1 LTLRLI
7 SDLSAGQ
14 PEPGYAAQGD
24 VDPAVFAE
32 LFAHAGGMLAV
43 LDAQSRF
50 VAVNSACRR
59 VLGHPPDSLLGQS
72 LLDFAAPSAPSVALR
87 RAFAGGRVERSD
99 EDVVELLA
107 RHRHADGTWRWLLWS
122 GAVYRDRW
130 YASARDVT
138 DWMRLE
144 DRVGRD
150 PLTQLPNREIFT
162 DEVTHA
168 LARHERS
175 GLCLA
180 VLFID
185 IDSLKQIN
193 DSIGHDA
200 GDRLVAHVAE
210 RLRLAVR
217 TGDLVARL
225 GGDEFGILVESLGD
239 EVAADS
245 VARRALAALEEP
257 VALRER
263 AVAASVSIGVSTSHG
278 PPSTAAALI
287 HEADIAMYEA
297 KGAGRNR
304 VAIYDAQ
311 LRAEVERRQAIE
323 RDLAIALERDQFSLA
338 YEPIVSLEDQ
348 AEVGCEAVLRW
359 EHPDR
364 GFVAL
369 DEFLPLAEQNGQILQ
384 IGRWMLEAATLHA
397 AARRVRTPELF
408 VSIDVSARQ
417 LADDRFAAD
426 VSAALESSG
435 LEPGGLCLEVAEA
448 AIAADPSRISASIA
462 ELKALGVRIA
472 CDEFGSDRCSL
483 ANLTALPLD
492 SIKLDRSFAAEPCD
506 GEGVA
511 RSAVVAAVVAAARA
525 LAVDVV
531 VSGVDRPEQLE
542 PLRAAGCSRAQGS
555 LFLDSPARP
564 TRARRRATTAAT
576 AGRRKPAGRAATVRR
591 RG

>member
-1 LTLRLI
+1 
-7 SDLSAGQ
+7 
-14 PEPGYAAQGD
+14 

-43 LDAQSRF
+43 LDAQARF
-50 VAVNSACRR
+50 VAVNPACRR
-59 VLGHPPDSLLGQS
+59 VLGHAPESLLGQS
-72 LLDFAAPSAPSVALR
+72 LLDFAAPSAPSAALR
-87 RAFAGGRVERSD
+87 RAFGGDGVRRGD
-99 EDVVELLA
+99 EDGVELLA
-107 RHRHADGTWRWLLWS
+107 RHRHADGGWRWLLWS
-122 GAVYRDRW
+122 GAVYGDRW

-175 GLCLA
+175 GQCLA

-225 GGDEFGILVESLGD
+225 GGDEFGILVESLAD
-239 EVAADS
+239 EVAAAS

-257 VALRER
+257 VALGER
-263 AVAASVSIGVSTSHG
+263 PIAVSVSIGVSASHG

-304 VAIYDAQ
+304 VAIYDAR

-323 RDLAIALERDQFSLA
+323 RDLVIALERDQLSLS
-338 YEPIVSLEDQ
+338 YEPIVSLHDRT
-348 AEVGCEAVLRW
+348 EVGFEAVLGW

-364 GFVAL
+364 GLVPL
-369 DEFLPLAEQNGQILQ
+369 DEFLPLAERSGLILQ
-384 IGRWMLEAATLHA
+384 IGRWMLEVATAHA
-397 AARRVRTPELF
+397 AVRRAGEPDLF
-408 VSIDVSARQ
+408 VSVDVSARQ
-417 LADDRFAAD
+417 LADDEFAAG
-426 VSAALESSG
+426 VRAILERSG
-435 LEPGGLCLEVAEA
+435 LAPGGLCLELDEPATA
-448 AIAADPSRISASIA
+448 GDPRRTAASIA
-462 ELKALGVRIA
+462 ELRELGVRIA
-472 CDEFGSDRCSL
+472 CDNFGSGQCSL
-483 ANLTALPLD
+483 ANLTAQPLD
-492 SIKLDRSFAAEPCD
+492 SIKLDRSLVAGLDGAEQLA
-506 GEGVA
+506 GG
-511 RSAVVAAVVAAARA
+511 AVVAAVVAAARELGAQVVAVGVERQEEIDA
-525 LAVDVV
+525 L
-531 VSGVDRPEQLE
+531 L
-542 PLRAAGCSRAQGS
+542 AAGCAWAQGA
-555 LFLDSPARP
+555 LFVESPARSMP
-564 TRARRRATTAAT
+564 DRRRTAT
-576 AGRRKPAGRAATVRR
+576 AHRRQPKRRAATVRR
-591 RG
+591 RS